1 MRRRIFRCL
10 LFVSSCMAVAIMA
23 NAAPAADDKAKPAAK
38 ALISPK
44 VGVRVPGIQIPF
56 EGVKTE
62 LEIAVSTP
70 GNITIGES
78 VFVPSASK
86 DEVVR
91 IETKPSDAKTV
102 ADAPTSAA
110 SKTTGPITGV
120 SKPCSGTL
128 VAFDT
133 LWVPNCGN
141 QTVTR
146 HDIKT
151 NKLVATLPIGAAD
164 VSMALAAT
172 GDSVWMLT
180 DRKSTLSRIDPI
192 ENMVVGELRLPA
204 SCNSVA
210 FGETALWVS
219 CPAEGKV
226 LRIDPSANL
235 VVKRIEVA
243 PGPRALAF
251 GAGSV
256 WVLCD
261 KEGTI
266 ERIDPKTN
274 KVIKTLELG
283 VPNAGGNIAYGSGFL
298 WATQTGFPL
307 TRIDTTAEKERVAQ
321 QFWGEGGG
329 SIAVASGAIWLTN
342 PTKGTVLK
350 LDPKRVLSTL
360 SN

>member
-1 MRRRIFRCL
+1 MAWAI
-10 LFVSSCMAVAIMA
+10 VSNSPLAA
-23 NAAPAADDKAKPAAK
+23 NDKAKPAAK
-38 ALISPK
+38 APMSPK
-44 VGVRVPGIQIPF
+44 VGVRTPGIQIPF
-56 EGVKTE
+56 EGMKPE
-62 LEIAVSTP
+62 LEVAIPTP
-70 GNITIGES
+70 GAITVGES

-86 DEVVR
+86 DEIVR
-91 IETKPSDAKTV
+91 IETKLSDAKTV
-102 ADAPTSAA
+102 ADAATSAA
-110 SKTTGPITGV
+110 SKTTGFITDV
-120 SKPCSGTL
+120 SKPCSGTI

-133 LWVPNCGN
+133 LWVPNCGT

-151 NKLVATLPIGAAD
+151 NKLIATLPIGAAD

-172 GDSVWMLT
+172 TDSVWMFT

-192 ENMVVGELRLPA
+192 ENRVVGELRLPP

-210 FGETALWVS
+210 FGEAALWVS
-219 CPAEGKV
+219 CPDESKV

-243 PGPRALAF
+243 PGPRAVAF

-266 ERIDPKTN
+266 ERIDPKSN
-274 KVIKTLELG
+274 RVIKTLELL
-283 VPNAGGNIAYGSGFL
+283 VPNAGGNIAYGNGFL
-298 WATQTGFPL
+298 WVTQTGFPL

-329 SIAVASGAIWLTN
+329 EIAVASGAIWLAN
-342 PTKGTVLK
+342 PAKGTVQK
-350 LDPKRVLSTL
+350 LDPKRVLATL